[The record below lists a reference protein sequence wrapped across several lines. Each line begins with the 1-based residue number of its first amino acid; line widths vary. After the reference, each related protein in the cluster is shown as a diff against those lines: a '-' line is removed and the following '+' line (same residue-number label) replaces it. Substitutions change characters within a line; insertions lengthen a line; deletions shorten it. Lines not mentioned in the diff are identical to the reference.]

1 MGRWRRLFGTLA
13 LGGTIGLRVW
23 ILRVCLAGLEDDVVD
38 LAAIVKGVVVVAGAS
53 EAPESLSL
61 AVIVEWWWN
70 NSVVDSKMH
79 GKEKISPLATKNTP
93 VRLRSTLHFLL
104 FKLHHRTTKTISPD

>member
-1 MGRWRRLFGTLA
+1 MTSDTPIA
-13 LGGTIGLRVW
+13 QM
-23 ILRVCLAGLEDDVVD
+23 
-38 LAAIVKGVVVVAGAS
+38 AS

-79 GKEKISPLATKNTP
+79 GKEKFL
-93 VRLRSTLHFLL
+93 RLLLKIRLSDSDLHYIFYYSNFTTGLL
-104 FKLHHRTTKTISPD
+104 KLLVQTGPPQP

>member
-1 MGRWRRLFGTLA
+1 M
-13 LGGTIGLRVW
+13 
-23 ILRVCLAGLEDDVVD
+23 
-38 LAAIVKGVVVVAGAS
+38 KGVVAVA
-53 EAPESLSL
+53 ETPESLSL

-70 NSVVDSKMH
+70 SSVVDSKMH

-104 FKLHHRTTKTISPD
+104 FKLHSRTIRTNSPYQLVRWLDRSRTIKKFIKPV